1 MIIKSIFLK
10 ISIHPLFYFFL
21 LLSALTGSFRKMIL
35 FTSLILVHE
44 LGHFLTAYFFKWD
57 VVEIRLYPY
66 GGCSH
71 FQVDLNRS
79 SLEEFFVLIMGP
91 ILQIIFTYFLTFY
104 LRDRDILFLISSSKL
119 LLLFN
124 LLPIYP
130 LDGGK
135 LLFLVFSFLFSYY
148 SALKYTFYSS
158 FFFYFVLLFFFL
170 FVYNSV
176 LWLFLFFTL
185 FFRVWE
191 EERKG
196 NYLYE
201 KFLLERYLNQYTFH
215 KKKVVVSPFDMKKGY
230 FHFFSLRGRL
240 LSEDQYLKMYFS
252 KSVI

>member
-1 MIIKSIFLK
+1 MTTKSTFLK
-10 ISIHPLFYFFL
+10 ISIHPLLYFFL

-44 LGHFLTAYFFKWD
+44 LGHFLTAHFLKWN
-57 VVEIRLYPY
+57 VTEIRLYPY

-79 SLEEFFVLIMGP
+79 SLEEFLVLIMGP
-91 ILQIIFTYFLTFY
+91 ILQILFTYFLTFY
-104 LRDRDILFLISSSKL
+104 LRDRDVLFLVSSSKIL
-119 LLLFN
+119 LIFN

-135 LLFLVFSFLFSYY
+135 LVFIVFSLLFSYY
-148 SALKYTFYSS
+148 SALKYTFYTS
-158 FFFYFVLLFFFL
+158 FFFYFTLLFFFL

-185 FFRVWE
+185 FFRIRE

-201 KFLLERYLNQYTFH
+201 KFLLERYLNHYTFH
-215 KKKVVVSPFDMKKGY
+215 KKKVVFSLFDMRKGY
-230 FHFFSLRGRL
+230 FHFFSLHGKIFP
-240 LSEDQYLKMYFS
+240 EDQYLKMYFS
-252 KSVI
+252 KSLI